1 MYPPAIHSGPTNDQ
15 QAGRMKD
22 MERTDTAIA
31 GPPLVGSQT
40 KRRFSSAGAAII
52 FSPPEYAHDQK
63 LSQSPLN
70 YTGRRALVPT
80 RIGSPIKNS
89 MFHGALPPPRPTQ
102 RPSNALRAFG
112 AILPGST
119 PQSYRLSTPLRR
131 DSRGRAILEEPE
143 PPNPKTMLPVPP
155 PGIAAKKGLGPRS
168 GHIRVMVHR
177 MNLSRNGLN
186 TSSARVQNFSGYM
199 QIASQSRTPTI
210 ENLTG
215 PVRRPPGH
223 IVETIDGI
231 RVHTK
236 RMAAIEDSEKR
247 REEARVVAYICASIR
262 DLAQRMPD
270 VGPSNLLPL
279 ESNHAPEDT
288 ASATV
293 VPPTSIEPHQ
303 APNISAPSSST
314 LSSPTSRQTADMSS
328 YKDQP
333 LSTEIPST
341 PSALFNHQSSD
352 CRSARTHPSTSTDH
366 KTSEVLEPASPPP
379 EIATT
384 SVREPSPEPAPQPR
398 QKRSRVA
405 PAPYSVP
412 PTRVLRSMTRAK
424 DVQTPVLTTAPSK
437 KPSRKVAP
445 DTVRSQAQRKP
456 KVKRAQAKIDPPP
469 SASKPTPPTTS
480 RYNLRPRK
488 RGLDSTAACP
498 ETDKQPDRPIKRR
511 RT

>member
-1 MYPPAIHSGPTNDQ
+1 
-15 QAGRMKD
+15 

-270 VGPSNLLPL
+270 VGPSNYCPWNLIMPPKTRLPL
-279 ESNHAPEDT
+279 
-288 ASATV
+288 
-293 VPPTSIEPHQ
+293 
-303 APNISAPSSST
+303 
-314 LSSPTSRQTADMSS
+314 L
-328 YKDQP
+328 
-333 LSTEIPST
+333 
-341 PSALFNHQSSD
+341 
-352 CRSARTHPSTSTDH
+352 
-366 KTSEVLEPASPPP
+366 
-379 EIATT
+379 
-384 SVREPSPEPAPQPR
+384 
-398 QKRSRVA
+398 
-405 PAPYSVP
+405 
-412 PTRVLRSMTRAK
+412 
-424 DVQTPVLTTAPSK
+424 
-437 KPSRKVAP
+437 
-445 DTVRSQAQRKP
+445 
-456 KVKRAQAKIDPPP
+456 
-469 SASKPTPPTTS
+469 
-480 RYNLRPRK
+480 
-488 RGLDSTAACP
+488 
-498 ETDKQPDRPIKRR
+498 
-511 RT
+511 